1 MLSNSTLPGTVEAY
15 NRTHHELYI
24 YQKNP
29 SHSKCRHLFATICS
43 IQTFRT
49 VRYVWWE
56 REQQHVHPSSFPEKF
71 GRRLPPFPLV
81 ATVEILWTISGLV
94 SHLDLVAFFGRY
106 ICQPLNLLSSH
117 VVADWQNFIFFKIVV
132 VMMACIMN
140 ETIIQSECLNECG
153 LEMLDFVLC

>member
-94 SHLDLVAFFGRY
+94 SHLELVAIFCRC
-106 ICQPLNLLSSH
+106 ICQNTVFAFFPCLLLTGK
-117 VVADWQNFIFFKIVV
+117 FYFFKIVV
-132 VMMACIMN
+132 CMVACIVD
-140 ETIIQSECLNECG
+140 E
-153 LEMLDFVLC
+153 